1 MIFSKQSRR
10 LPWNTKQTI
19 NLVGSW
25 GRARGGDRDKVIWKV
40 IEIILYNFAEYE
52 KLKRENQ
59 EAAEKSKQDQLKK
72 LQKDLGHG
80 ESVAME
86 TNREDEQPLS
96 YKNPEISLGA
106 NDEAEADI
114 DGDEMPEDPQEQK
127 SFERFLSRER
137 EKFSDAN
144 S

>member
-1 MIFSKQSRR
+1 VQ
-10 LPWNTKQTI
+10 
-19 NLVGSW
+19 G
-25 GRARGGDRDKVIWKV
+25 GGGDRDKVIWKV

-137 EKFSDAN
+137 EKCSDAN
-144 S
+144 P